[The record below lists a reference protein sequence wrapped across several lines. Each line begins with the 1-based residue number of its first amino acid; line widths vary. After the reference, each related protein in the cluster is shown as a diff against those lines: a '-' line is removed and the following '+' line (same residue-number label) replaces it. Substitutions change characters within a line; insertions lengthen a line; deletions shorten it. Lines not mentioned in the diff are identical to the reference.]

1 MLIREERLDTVAPQL
16 ADIVRKA
23 ATYLNF
29 DLLVVEGAR
38 TVERQREL
46 VAKGASKTLNSKHIP
61 DHTGYARA
69 VDLAP
74 QIGGQPR
81 WDWPLFSIIAKAM
94 KRAASELDIPVIWGG
109 DWRTFRDGPHFE
121 LPVR

>member
-1 MLIREERLDTVAPQL
+1 MLIREDRLATVTPQL
-16 ADIVRKA
+16 ADVVRKA
-23 ATYLNF
+23 ATYLDF

-46 VAKGASKTLNSKHIP
+46 VAKGASKTMNSKHIP
-61 DHTGYARA
+61 DLTGYARA

-74 QIGGQPR
+74 QIGGQAR
-81 WDWPLFSIIAKAM
+81 WDWPLFPTIAKAM
-94 KRAASELDIPVIWGG
+94 KRAAAELGVPVVWGG

-121 LPVR
+121 LPGR